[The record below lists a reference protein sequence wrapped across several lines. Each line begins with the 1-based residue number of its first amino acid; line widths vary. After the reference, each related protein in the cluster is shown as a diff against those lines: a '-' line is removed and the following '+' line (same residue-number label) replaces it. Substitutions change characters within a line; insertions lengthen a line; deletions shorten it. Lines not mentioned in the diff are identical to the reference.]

1 MRLDNRTR
9 ITKLLD
15 TIPDGMTFTASDVLQ
30 MIPPTR
36 ACPDLQLVISVI
48 REYGRASIYQKPAP
62 NQRGRIMYRMVG
74 E

>member
-1 MRLDNRTR
+1 MNNKRAR
-9 ITKLLD
+9 IEALLD
-15 TIPDGMTFTASDVLQ
+15 TLPAGRIFTASDVLQ

-74 E
+74 A